1 MTFHNNYWESM
12 EFSSEEE
19 EKEQKFDWKDYLA
32 MIIALLQTVMR
43 PFILLIIV
51 SLILGFLVLLLLA
64 R

>member
-12 EFSSEEE
+12 EFSSEEKE
-19 EKEQKFDWKDYLA
+19 EEQKFDWKDYLA

-51 SLILGFLVLLLLA
+51 SLILGFLVLLLLV